1 MTAPAIMEKAWP
13 LNESQPPVYQLLH
26 LMEETAAAHTVEMG
40 IPRPLMLERYGAVWM
55 IVRAWVQMDREL
67 DLSAPLTVRTWH
79 RGVTAGVVFRDFDLL
94 QRGETIGQAV
104 QTWVLVDVERRTL
117 FRMSRVPELVNSPV
131 PAQVK
136 DLRPRKLA
144 PPRPLSQAEPLC
156 APAEAVDVNGH
167 INNAAY
173 VPLLLDALP
182 RPIRA
187 VRTLEINYH
196 HECFAGQQ
204 LPRQL
209 WQEGSEAYVR
219 LLTPE
224 GVIALDLQVEGF

>member
-1 MTAPAIMEKAWP
+1 MRAILEKAWQLSDAQMP
-13 LNESQPPVYQLLH
+13 AYQLFH
-26 LMEETAAAHTVEMG
+26 LMEETAAIHTVEMG

-55 IVRAWVQMDREL
+55 IVRAWMQLERQP

-79 RGVTAGVVFRDFDLL
+79 RGVTGGVVFRDFDLIQNGL
-94 QRGETIGQAV
+94 CIGQAV
-104 QTWVLVDVERRTL
+104 ETWVLVDEQKRTL
-117 FRMSRVPELVNSPV
+117 FRMTKVPELVNSPV
-131 PAQVK
+131 PETVK
-136 DLRPRKLA
+136 DLRPRKLT
-144 PPRPLSQAEPLC
+144 PPRPLTPAEPLC
-156 APAEAVDVNGH
+156 APQEAVDVNGH

-224 GVIALDLQVEGF
+224 GLNALDLQVESF

>member
-1 MTAPAIMEKAWP
+1 MTTPAILEREWP
-13 LNESQPPVYQLLH
+13 LNERQPPVYQLLH
-26 LMEETAAAHTVEMG
+26 LMEETAALHTIEMG
-40 IPRPLMLERYGAVWM
+40 IPRPFMLERYSAVWM
-55 IVRAWVQMDREL
+55 IVRAWVQMNREV

-79 RGVTAGVVFRDFDLL
+79 RGVTAGVVFRDFDLI

-117 FRMSRVPELVNSPV
+117 FRMSKVPELVNSPV
-131 PAQVK
+131 PETVK
-136 DLRPRKLA
+136 DLRPRKLT
-144 PPRPLSQAEPLC
+144 PPRLLTPAEPLC
-156 APAEAVDVNGH
+156 APQETVDVNGH

-182 RPIRA
+182 RPVRA

-224 GVIALDLQVEGF
+224 GLNALDLQVESF

>member
-26 LMEETAAAHTVEMG
+26 LMEETAALHTIEMG

-55 IVRAWVQMDREL
+55 IVRAWVQTDREL
-67 DLSAPLTVRTWH
+67 DLSALLTVRTWH
-79 RGVTAGVVFRDFDLL
+79 RGVTAGVVFRDFDLI

-136 DLRPRKLA
+136 DLRPRKLT
-144 PPRPLSQAEPLC
+144 PPRPLSPAAPLC
-156 APAEAVDVNGH
+156 APAGAVDVNGH

-173 VPLLLDALP
+173 VPLLLEALP

-219 LLTPE
+219 LLTPD
-224 GVIALDLQVEGF
+224 GLNALDLQVESF